1 MLHEDLSGMLL
12 ERGDVRHR
20 PQRKRI
26 ACGQTISIGKI
37 LVKIIDNFI
46 EDSGVAMSEK
56 KSGLRKGLTNYG
68 DEGFSLFLRKAFI
81 KGAGY
86 TDDALSRPI
95 VAIANTG
102 SAYNPCHGNAPQLI
116 EAVKRGVMLA
126 GGLPVE
132 FPTISI
138 AESFSHPTSMYL
150 RNLMSMDT
158 EEMIRAQ
165 PMDAVV
171 LIGGCDKTVPAQLMG
186 AAAAGV
192 PAIQLVTGAMLTG
205 SHRGERVGACTDC
218 RRFWASFR
226 GDQIDAAEIEAV
238 NNQLVATVGTC
249 SVMGTAS
256 TMACIAEALGIMLP
270 GGASAPAVTADRIRI
285 AERTGAQAVAMIGQD
300 LSPAKILTPKAI
312 ENALRVLL
320 AIGGSTNG
328 IIHLT
333 AIAGRLG
340 IRIDLEKLDQMARET
355 PVLVDLKPSGQHYM
369 EDLHRAGGLTTVMRE
384 IKGLLHLDALTVTG
398 RTLGEELDLAPA
410 SFPQDVVRPLDRPI
424 FPQGGIA
431 VLRGNLAPGGAIIKQ
446 SAASASLMEHE
457 GRAVVFED
465 AEDLARRIDDPELEV
480 EAHDV
485 LVLKRIGPVGAPGM
499 PEAGYIPIPRK
510 LGRLGVKDMVRISDG
525 RMSGTASGTVVLHV
539 TPEAAIG
546 GPLAIVQTGDRIRL
560 SVADRSIELA
570 LSDEEIAARLAAL
583 PAHKVDPEERGYRK
597 LFLTTITQADEGC
610 DFDFLQ
616 ASRIT
621 ATVPG
626 DRNKG

>member
-1 MLHEDLSGMLL
+1 MG
-12 ERGDVRHR
+12 
-20 PQRKRI
+20 
-26 ACGQTISIGKI
+26 
-37 LVKIIDNFI
+37 
-46 EDSGVAMSEK
+46 EK
-56 KSGLRKGLTNYG
+56 KSGLRQGLTNYG

-226 GDQIDAAEIEAV
+226 GDQIDEAEIEAV

-300 LSPAKILTPKAI
+300 LSPAKILTPKAF

-340 IRIDLEKLDQMARET
+340 IRIDLEQLDRMARET

-384 IKGLLHLDALTVTG
+384 MKGLLHLDALTVTG

-410 SFPQDVVRPLDRPI
+410 SFPQDVVRPFDRPI

-465 AEDLARRIDDPELEV
+465 AEDLARRIDDPELDV

-560 SVADRSIELA
+560 SVAERSIELA

-583 PAHKVDPEERGYRK
+583 PARQADPEERGYRK

-616 ASRIT
+616 ATRIN

-626 DRNKG
+626 SGNKG